1 MMPEATLPA
10 ALAALLLLA
19 PSSASGASFLRCGE
33 LVVEGHKFDFS
44 PLKGP
49 HTVTTSE
56 FHPPTY
62 SNTTYTLDLCAYLKR
77 KDDVKKGDE
86 CPNNTRGEFLS
97 PPPFSTG
104 PPGHIMSI
112 CISRS

>member
-1 MMPEATLPA
+1 MIPA
-10 ALAALLLLA
+10 MLASVLLLV
-19 PSSASGASFLRCGE
+19 PSSVSGASFLRCGE

-49 HTVTTSE
+49 HTITTSE

-86 CPNNTRGEFLS
+86 CPNNTRGGCSRLL
-97 PPPFSTG
+97 PDPFSYRYG
-104 PPGHIMSI
+104 
-112 CISRS
+112 C